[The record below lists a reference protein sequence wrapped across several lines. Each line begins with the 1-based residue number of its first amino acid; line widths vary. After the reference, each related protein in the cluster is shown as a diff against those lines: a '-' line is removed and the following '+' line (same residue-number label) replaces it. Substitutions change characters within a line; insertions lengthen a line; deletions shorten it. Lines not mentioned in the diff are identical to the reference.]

1 MLMRLS
7 RNAFIREYGPYTY
20 IRDRHGNQDY
30 MFKDAAPFF
39 KHIDRTPHDESE
51 IVARITVEF
60 ENCDI
65 ATIRSDF
72 AAMIDPLVEHG
83 LIVRGNSSEE
93 LNEADRVWFSYKDD
107 GSWLIDEAEKPIT
120 EAEFRGMPQCVLG
133 DYFRKNPTLFDLQ
146 LDITQACT
154 ERCVHC
160 YVPEYNALF
169 LSYDKCCEVM
179 REFRAMGGLMIG
191 FSGGECM
198 MHPDFK
204 KLVEF
209 ARNQDLIVSV
219 LSNLTLCDDSM
230 VQLLKDNQAFVQVS
244 LYSMNSAI
252 HDGITQRKGSWAK
265 TRSAIERLHGADVPM
280 RISCP
285 TMRQNYDGYFD
296 VLKYA
301 NDLRIPAQ
309 TDFIMMAKADHD
321 KSNLDNRLSLKQTKT
336 LLEMIVN
343 DNLPAESEYFD
354 PKHKE
359 DLKTPE
365 ERAEEPLCGAGVDK
379 LCLNANGNYYPCS
392 GFQDYAVGNC
402 FKQSLR
408 DVWENSPQ
416 LKYIRGLRG
425 KDIPRCIHCENR
437 NYCSMCLVRNYNET
451 GDMLEVADHF
461 CKVAALNREVVED
474 FHRKLLNRTRAK
486 GKEMG

>member
-30 MFKDAAPFF
+30 MFRDASLFF
-39 KHIDRTPHDESE
+39 KHIARTPHDEAE
-51 IVARITVEF
+51 IIASILAEF
-60 ENCDI
+60 ENVDSEM
-65 ATIRSDF
+65 IRADF
-72 AAMIDPLVEHG
+72 ITMIDPLVERG
-83 LIVRGNSSEE
+83 LIVRGKSQEE
-93 LNEADRVWFSYKDD
+93 LNSIDCARFSYKKSDQ
-107 GSWLIDEAEKPIT
+107 WAIEETPIT
-120 EAEFRGMPQCVLG
+120 EAEFKGIPQCVLG

-160 YVPEYNALF
+160 YVPEYNSLF
-169 LSYDKCCEVM
+169 LPYDKCCEVM
-179 REFRAMGGLMIG
+179 RGFRTMGGLMIG

-198 MHPDFK
+198 MHPDFR

-209 ARNQDLIVSV
+209 ARSQDLIVSV

-230 VQLLKDNQAFVQVS
+230 VQLLKDNQVFVQVS
-244 LYSMNSAI
+244 LYSMDSTI
-252 HDGITQRKGSWAK
+252 HDGITQRKGSWMK
-265 TRSAIERLHGADVPM
+265 TKSAIERLHDADVPM

-285 TMRQNYDGYFD
+285 TMRQNYDGYLD

-301 NDLRIPAQ
+301 EGLHVPAQ

-321 KSNLDNRLSLKQTKT
+321 KSNLDNRLSLEQTKT
-336 LLEMIVN
+336 LLEMIIN

-359 DLKTPE
+359 NLKTPE

-392 GFQDYAVGNC
+392 GFQDYPVGNC

-408 DVWENSPQ
+408 DVWNNSPQ

-425 KDIPRCIHCENR
+425 KDIPKCTHCENR
-437 NYCSMCLVRNYNET
+437 NYCSMCLVRNFNET

-461 CKVAALNREVVED
+461 CKVAALNRTVVEA
-474 FHRKLLNRTRAK
+474 FHQKLQRKNKT
-486 GKEMG
+486 